1 MQIVDARDLTIP
13 LTANIANSVVS
24 FASHTVSL
32 VALISDQMRAGRPV
46 VGLAFNSIGRFG
58 QSGLLRERLFPRLLA
73 AEPDVLVDHD
83 GDAFDP
89 ARVAACVMANEKPGG
104 HGDRCGAV
112 AAIEMAIWDL
122 NAKLSGQPC
131 WQLIAEVEGRAAAAA
146 RSTSIETY
154 AAGGYYFDQ
163 RDDVADLDA
172 LRAELEGY
180 VGLGYLSGKIK
191 IGGASLEHDLRRIDV
206 AAEVFGDASRVAVDA
221 NGRFD
226 EPMLAKYCR
235 RLRGLGLR
243 WFEEPCDPLEFALC
257 RQAVETYGGAVAT
270 GENLFSRQDVL
281 NLLRYGGLRP
291 GVDILQMDPGLSY
304 GITELRS
311 TLGLLEAA
319 GFDRT
324 QSHPHGGQ
332 LLNLH
337 VVAGLGLGGCEAYP
351 GVFAP
356 VGGFS
361 PDCVLRE
368 GRVALPEAMG
378 FGLEAK
384 PELAPFIEELLT

>member
-1 MQIVDARDLTIP
+1 MRIVEARDLTIP

-32 VALISDQMRAGRPV
+32 VALISDEMRDGKPI

-58 QSGLLRERLFPRLLA
+58 QSGLLRERFFPRLLA
-73 AEPDVLVDHD
+73 ADPEDLLVAS
-83 GDAFDP
+83 GSAFDP
-89 ARVAACVMANEKPGG
+89 ETVAACIMANEKPGG

-122 NAKLSGQPC
+122 NAKLANQPC
-131 WQLIAEVEGRAAAAA
+131 WRLIAQADSRESEQGPGV
-146 RSTSIETY
+146 SVETY

-163 RDDVADLDA
+163 VNGSADLDA
-172 LRAELEGY
+172 LRDELTGY
-180 VGLGYLSGKIK
+180 VSLGYLSGKIK
-191 IGGASLEHDLRRIDV
+191 IGGASLEHDLRRIEV
-206 AAEVFGDASRVAVDA
+206 AADVFGDPSRVAVDA

-226 EPMLAKYCR
+226 EPMLARYCN
-235 RLRGLGLR
+235 RLSGLGLR
-243 WFEEPCDPLEFALC
+243 WFEEPCDPLDYALC
-257 RQAVETYGGAVAT
+257 RQAVESYDGAIAT
-270 GENLFSRQDVL
+270 GENLFSLQDST

-291 GVDILQMDPGLSY
+291 GLDILQMDPGLSY
-304 GITELRS
+304 GIGALRS
-311 TLGLLEAA
+311 MLQMMEAV

-361 PDCVLRE
+361 PDCTLAD
-368 GRVALPEAMG
+368 GRVTLPDTPG

-384 PELAPFIEELLT
+384 TELAPYISELLA